1 MDDGEESEMVYKS
14 SHGKGPDIVEKALSA
29 VCYLPMGFFIG
40 IAYILLRGRH
50 SESHYFRFN
59 FYQGT
64 LTQFCIMVLNMGS
77 GLILNTLDSLL
88 NLFAALSPTVVSNVH
103 NGLFWFTQLIMAA
116 VSLFLIYGIIWSFR
130 GKYAEIPY
138 ISNAIR
144 HNFR

>member
-1 MDDGEESEMVYKS
+1 MIYKS
-14 SHGKGPDIVEKALSA
+14 SHGQGPDIVEKALSA

-40 IAYILLRGRH
+40 IAYILLRGKH
-50 SESHYFRFN
+50 SESYYFRFN

-64 LTQFCIMVLNMGS
+64 LTQFCIAVLNMGS
-77 GLILNTLDSLL
+77 GLVLNTLDSLL
-88 NLFAALSPTVVSNVH
+88 NLFAALSPTVVSTLH
-103 NGLFWFTQLIMAA
+103 TGLFWFAQLILAA
-116 VSLFLIYGIIWSFR
+116 VSLFLVYGIIWSFR